1 MVRRTE
7 TLPMLNENFI
17 NYGFNKVEW
26 IENLRYLGYEFYILS
41 QSFAI
46 DVPHELY
53 DKAVDND
60 CRSTFAINYK
70 QSFKDENPEMLK
82 VYRRFLEKMRKE
94 ENDES
99 RQVLCLSKRRFFT
112 RRNQD

>member
-7 TLPMLNENFI
+7 ALPMLNENFI

-53 DKAVDND
+53 
-60 CRSTFAINYK
+60 
-70 QSFKDENPEMLK
+70 EP
-82 VYRRFLEKMRKE
+82 
-94 ENDES
+94 
-99 RQVLCLSKRRFFT
+99 
-112 RRNQD
+112 